1 MVPCFSPFADSSR
14 KRDPGVVLLRV
25 LCKGGG
31 GREGG
36 QDCLGCWLQTPLA
49 YGAPISCLHIL
60 AVVAQV

>member
-1 MVPCFSPFADSSR
+1 MLQSVCGQQQEERSWGGASPCA
-14 KRDPGVVLLRV
+14 LQ
-25 LCKGGG
+25 GGG